1 MIKTGDWTISD
12 LTKYL
17 VSVQDRLDPLEINRL
32 QLTAAFT
39 AENYPANQS
48 KGQRPTRYRAGDL
61 YEPSDIHR
69 QLRLPIIDWGS
80 QTKWHGSSPEGK
92 PVDKAPRPSAQSPL
106 FVYSEIPIQAWLATL
121 SSLGRYNQ
129 SRR

>member
-32 QLTAAFT
+32 QLTPAFT
-39 AENYPANQS
+39 AENFPVDQT
-48 KGQRPTRYRAGDL
+48 KGQRRPRYRAGDL
-61 YEPSDIHR
+61 YEPLDIHR
-69 QLRLPIIDWGS
+69 QLRLPIIDWGA

-92 PVDKAPRPSAQSPL
+92 LADERPR
-106 FVYSEIPIQAWLATL
+106 
-121 SSLGRYNQ
+121 SSTHARY
-129 SRR
+129 